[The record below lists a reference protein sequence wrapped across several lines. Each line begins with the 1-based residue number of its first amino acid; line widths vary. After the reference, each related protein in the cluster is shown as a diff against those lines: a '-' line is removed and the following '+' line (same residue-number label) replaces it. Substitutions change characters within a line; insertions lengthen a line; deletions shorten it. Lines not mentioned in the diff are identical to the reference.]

1 MDLPNRNKKIL
12 VTGGAGYIGSHAC
25 KSLAQAGY
33 LPVVYDNLSKG
44 HLSSVQ
50 WGPLEKG
57 DMGDRE
63 RLESVFK
70 TYRPDAVMH
79 FAAFIEAGESVN
91 DPGRY
96 YENNTNGTLTLLR
109 SMCTNDVKHII
120 FSSTA
125 AVYGEPHEIPVP
137 ETHPQIPI
145 NPYGASKYMVERILT
160 DFRTAYGLRYTALRY
175 FNAAG
180 ADPEGDCGEDHT
192 PETHLVPL
200 VLQVALGDRSH
211 ITLNGDDYDTPD
223 GSCIRDYVHVTDLV
237 AAHILALEALLAG
250 QVAPAYNLGN
260 GCGFSV
266 HEVIDAVRQVTNQK
280 IPLKIGPRRPGDPAK
295 LVADSSKAKREL
307 GWTHEYAQLEHI
319 IETAW
324 QWAKKQKGKTEPT

>member
-1 MDLPNRNKKIL
+1 MLLPAKNKTVL
-12 VTGGAGYIGSHAC
+12 VTGGAGYVGSHAC

-44 HLSSVQ
+44 HLNSVQ

-63 RLESVFK
+63 RLDAVFK

-79 FAAFIEAGESVN
+79 FAAFIEAGESVSY
-91 DPGRY
+91 PGKY
-96 YENNTNGTLTLLR
+96 YENNTFGTLTLLQA
-109 SMCTNDVKHII
+109 MCANGVKPII

-125 AVYGEPHEIPVP
+125 AVYGEPQGIPIS
-137 ETHPQIPI
+137 ETHPLAPI
-145 NPYGASKYMVERILT
+145 NPYGTSKHMVELMLA
-160 DFRTAYGLRYTALRY
+160 DFGTAHGLRYTALRY

-180 ADPEGDCGEDHT
+180 ADLHGDCGENHT
-192 PETHLVPL
+192 PETHLIPL
-200 VLQVALGDRSH
+200 ILQVALGKRPH
-211 ITLNGDDYDTPD
+211 VILNGDDYDTPD

-237 AAHILALEALLAG
+237 DAHILALEALLTRTI
-250 QVAPAYNLGN
+250 APAYNLGN

-266 HEVIDAVRQVTNQK
+266 REVIDTARQVTNLD

-307 GWTHEYAQLEHI
+307 GWMPKYAQLVKI

-324 QWAKKQKGKTEPT
+324 QWARKIE